1 MDGTDIGE
9 WSDKVDDLLVQCELR
24 SADPARLVEDLHGLL
39 ETGPAHICGPVRP
52 EISRSALQD
61 LLDSGATESA
71 ALRLLGRCTYMLS
84 RGDQG
89 MVIAS
94 VLTPHSQRDY
104 SYNAFSEAVA
114 LSGALATCLQEHV
127 TAGAGT
133 GQTRPRRIRS

>member
-1 MDGTDIGE
+1 MDGTGIGE
-9 WSDKVDDLLVQCELR
+9 WSDKVEDLLVQCGCR
-24 SADPARLVEDLHGLL
+24 SADPASLLGNLHGLL

-52 EISRSALQD
+52 GMSRADLQG

-84 RGDQG
+84 RGEEG

-94 VLTPHSQRDY
+94 VLTPHGERDY

-127 TAGAGT
+127 IAEGRMDRTH
-133 GQTRPRRIRS
+133 PRLKQS